1 MFHHSFRHVI
11 AATLLSLPIASLSV
25 QPAQAEDLEFGLK
38 NGTSGTLVEFYVES
52 SDQEGWGANLL
63 AGQRVK
69 AGEAGTVTIAD
80 GKTTCVYDILGVW
93 EDGSKTEDYQLNLC
107 ELGSYTYT
115 E

>member
-1 MFHHSFRHVI
+1 MFHNSFRHVI
-11 AATLLSLPIASLSV
+11 VATLLSIPIVSLSLK
-25 QPAQAEDLEFGLK
+25 PAQAEDLEFTLK
-38 NGTSGTLVEFYVES
+38 NETAGTLVEFYVES
-52 SDQEGWGANLL
+52 SDQDNWGANLL
-63 AGQRVK
+63 EGQNIK

-93 EDGSKTEDYQLNLC
+93 ADGSKTEDYKLNLC